1 MKRVLTLLALSA
13 TFIILTGGSA
23 DRVVANGTPQILTGI
38 LQKMEKAHLDL
49 KSLKAAIVQHK
60 INSQIGS
67 KDTDYGILLYK
78 PAIGNGKGK
87 LRIDYSKPDIR
98 VVSVVGESFT
108 FYQPRI
114 NQVVKMS
121 IAKASKGKTGN
132 YTQIVGLDD
141 SVKNLA
147 KNYSIEYVKDEMVNG
162 QMATQLHL
170 VPKQSGQL
178 VSLEIWVSQQSWLP
192 IQQKFVE
199 RNGDYSIVQ
208 LTNLEPNVK
217 LTDEAFVVKYPN
229 STVVVDK
236 I

>member
-1 MKRVLTLLALSA
+1 MRRLITLVALSA
-13 TFIILTGGSA
+13 AFMMFSGSGT
-23 DRVVANGTPQILTGI
+23 RGVEANGNPQMLTGI
-38 LQKMEKAHLDL
+38 LQKIEKAHLDL
-49 KSLKAAIVQHK
+49 RSLKAAIVQHR

-67 KDTDYGILLYK
+67 KDTDYGVLLYK
-78 PAIGNGKGK
+78 PSVGNAKGK
-87 LRIDYSKPDIR
+87 LRIDYNKPDVR
-98 VVSVVGESFT
+98 VVSVVGQDLV

-121 IAKASKGKTGN
+121 VAKAAKGKAGS
-132 YTQIVGLDD
+132 YTQIVGLDG

-147 KNYSIEYVKDEMVNG
+147 TNYNIEYVKDEVVNG
-162 QMATQLHL
+162 KMTAQLHL
-170 VPKQSGQL
+170 VPKEKGQIA
-178 VSLEIWVSQQSWLP
+178 SLDIWFSQDSWLP

-208 LTNLEPNVK
+208 LTNLEPNLK
-217 LTDEAFVVKYPN
+217 LTDEAFVVKYPS